1 MHLRDGVSAKSQPR
15 KMQCQPMI
23 YSVFE
28 EGGRASRN
36 AYKPMD
42 FQSFWYLFGKVASKS
57 FRNNRFY
64 KGLRTA
70 ILGLRGPC
78 FYQGIARFFST
89 RESPQGML
97 INIMLF
103 Q

>member
-36 AYKPMD
+36 AYKPNG
-42 FQSFWYLFGKVASKS
+42 FSF
-57 FRNNRFY
+57 
-64 KGLRTA
+64 
-70 ILGLRGPC
+70 ILGTFLTKWRQNHPETIGFIRVC
-78 FYQGIARFFST
+78 ALQFWAYGDRVFT
-89 RESPQGML
+89 KE
-97 INIMLF
+97 
-103 Q
+103 